1 MPEEGVLDIS
11 TTLVKD
17 KVEIKFRD
25 TSIGIPEEQIERIFD
40 TFSTTKPE
48 ERGSGVGLASS
59 RRTVERHLGA
69 ITMTSQVGKDTAVTI
84 VLTMQPALAG
94 PPNS

>member
-1 MPEEGVLDIS
+1 MDIS

-25 TSIGIPEEQIERIFD
+25 TSTGIPEEQIERIFD

-48 ERGSGVGLASS
+48 ERGSSVGLASS
-59 RRTVERHLGA
+59 RRTVEQDLGA
-69 ITMTSQVGKDTAVTI
+69 ITMTSQVGKGTAVTI

-94 PPNS
+94 PRNS